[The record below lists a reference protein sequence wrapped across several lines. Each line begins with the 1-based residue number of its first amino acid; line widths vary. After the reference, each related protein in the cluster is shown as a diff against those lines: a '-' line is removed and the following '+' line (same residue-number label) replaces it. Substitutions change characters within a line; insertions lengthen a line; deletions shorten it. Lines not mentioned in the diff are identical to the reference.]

1 MLKVYSGGALL
12 VLGILALLAQPV
24 AGVVMIG
31 AGLLPPLSQRQ
42 KPVSSLASHCL
53 LMAVVV
59 TSLVVAMTAFRVSAA
74 AMCKRRYGHH
84 RNQGGHEYCR

>member
-31 AGLLPPLSQRQ
+31 AGFWLYQRASPGDRH
-42 KPVSSLASHCL
+42 KAGSLFWGCTL
-53 LMAVVV
+53 VCMVVV
-59 TSLVVAMTAFRVSAA
+59 TLAALAGLV
-74 AMCKRRYGHH
+74 
-84 RNQGGHEYCR
+84 